1 MNIITYVPSCTWFIL
16 VCVQSA
22 QIWLGGLFTP
32 EAYIT
37 AMRQDVARAKK
48 WSLEELCLNVSNEC
62 MLQTT
67 SAAEECTRTHNTH
80 VVVVCFTIRGVC
92 CLCPWLS
99 LDVYGLRHVIQS
111 L

>member
-1 MNIITYVPSCTWFIL
+1 MFLALNDTNEYHYLCCTFMYVHGLRTWFIL

-67 SAAEECTRTHNTH
+67 SAC
-80 VVVVCFTIRGVC
+80 
-92 CLCPWLS
+92 
-99 LDVYGLRHVIQS
+99 
-111 L
+111 